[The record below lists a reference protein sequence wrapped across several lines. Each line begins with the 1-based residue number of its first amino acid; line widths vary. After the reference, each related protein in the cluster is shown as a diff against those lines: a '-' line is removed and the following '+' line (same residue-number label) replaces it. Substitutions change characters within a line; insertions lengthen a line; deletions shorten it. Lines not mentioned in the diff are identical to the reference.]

1 MADQDKSNE
10 PDSTASDSLSIVPSK
25 YLYPFALVTTLFALW
40 GFANQYTDPMVKA
53 FGDIFLISGFKSAL
67 VQFAFYGGYAT
78 MAFPAA
84 LVIRKYSFKTGILIG
99 LILYAIGA
107 FLTIPAAYMVT
118 FELFLISYYILTFG
132 LAFLETS
139 ANPYI
144 LSLGSEET
152 ATRRLNLAQAFNP
165 IGSYAGTVVA
175 AAIILPQ
182 LQVASFKAA
191 EREAHP
197 EYATTAPAEV
207 DKEIRASLEDF
218 RGTKPEEH
226 LAMQEN
232 DLSVVR
238 MPYVIVGLVVIG
250 VLVAFLV
257 SALPDTGQQSEPF
270 ALSETVPKLMNFRY
284 LGGVLAQGL
293 YVGAQITVWTFSIHY
308 GVTLLG
314 MSASEAQWY
323 NSTATLVFLVSR
335 FLWTFVL
342 KYISPPLL
350 LASLAACAV
359 VCCLG
364 TVFIQGIA
372 GMYCLIGISACF
384 GVMFPTIYGIALRG
398 LSVNDAKFGS
408 AGLVFSIIGG
418 ALIPLVQGTIADME
432 TVSVFGSQL
441 EGVRASYL
449 VPVVCLTYVVA
460 YGLVIS
466 ATDGRKNPT
475 PESN

>member
-1 MADQDKSNE
+1 MSESPE
-10 PDSTASDSLSIVPSK
+10 PQATTESKSIVPK
-25 YLYPFALVTTLFALW
+25 EYLYPFILVTTLFALW

-53 FGDIFLISGFKSAL
+53 FGDIFLISGWRSSL

-84 LVIRKYSFKTGILIG
+84 FIIRKYSFKTGILIG
-99 LILYAIGA
+99 LVLYAVGA
-107 FLTIPAAYMVT
+107 FLTIPAAYLVT

-144 LSLGSEET
+144 LSLGDPET

-165 IGSYAGTVVA
+165 IGSYTGTIVA
-175 AAIILPQ
+175 AALILPQ

-191 EREAHP
+191 ERAAHP
-197 EYATTAPAEV
+197 EYETMAPSKV
-207 DKEIRASLEDF
+207 DGEIRASLETF
-218 RGTKPEEH
+218 RDEKPEEH

-232 DLSVVR
+232 DLGVVR
-238 MPYVIVGLVVIG
+238 MPYVIVGMVVIG

-257 SALPDTGQQSEPF
+257 SKIPDTGQSAEEF
-270 ALSETVPKLMNFRY
+270 SLAETVPKLMTFRY

-323 NSTATLVFLVSR
+323 NSTATLVFLISR
-335 FLWTFVL
+335 FVWTFAL
-342 KYISPPLL
+342 KYVKPPVL
-350 LASLAACAV
+350 LASLAALAIA
-359 VCCLG
+359 CCCG
-364 TVFIQGIA
+364 TVFVQGSA

-384 GVMFPTIYGIALRG
+384 GVMFPTIYGIALKG
-398 LSVNDAKFGS
+398 LTVNDAKFGS
-408 AGLVFSIIGG
+408 AGLVFSILGG
-418 ALIPLVQGTIADME
+418 ALIPMVQGRMVDME
-432 TVSVFGSQL
+432 SVSLFGATL

-449 VPVVCLTYVVA
+449 VPAACLTFVLA
-460 YGLVIS
+460 YGLII
-466 ATDGRKNPT
+466 AAMERKT
-475 PESN
+475 PAAA

>member
-1 MADQDKSNE
+1 MAENNQTATTDNDQ
-10 PDSTASDSLSIVPSK
+10 AIVPRR
-25 YLYPFALVTTLFALW
+25 YLYPFVLVTTLFALW

-99 LILYAIGA
+99 LVLYAVGA
-107 FLTIPAAYMVT
+107 FLTIPAAYLVT

-165 IGSYAGTVVA
+165 IGSYAGTIVA

-182 LQVASFKAA
+182 LQVAAFKKA
-191 EREAHP
+191 ERAEHP

-207 DKEIRASLEDF
+207 DREIRAALEEF
-218 RGTKPEEH
+218 RDTKPDEH

-232 DLSVVR
+232 DLGVVR
-238 MPYVIVGLVVIG
+238 LPYIVVGLVVIG

-257 SALPDTGQQSEPF
+257 SSLPDTGQHSEPF
-270 ALSETVPKLMNFRY
+270 ALSETVPKLLSFRY

-323 NSTATLVFLVSR
+323 NSSATLVFLISR

-342 KYISPPLL
+342 KYIRPPML

-359 VCCLG
+359 ACCLG
-364 TVFIQGIA
+364 TVFVQGIA

-418 ALIPLVQGTIADME
+418 ALIPLVQGAIADIE
-432 TVSVFGSQL
+432 TVSIFGTQL

-449 VPVVCLTYVVA
+449 VPVACLSFVVI
-460 YGLVIS
+460 YGLII
-466 ATDGRKNPT
+466 AKTEGKNDPT
-475 PESN
+475 STVA